1 MKLVR
6 RRSRCRV
13 SGLGFD
19 FGTLRGLASIPYPGG
34 VVGDLGVFNLVTFV
48 GGRVENVVDL
58 VAVAP
63 ETRFFRAAVERPVR
77 HG

>member
-19 FGTLRGLASIPYPGG
+19 FGTLRGLVVYPTR
-34 VVGDLGVFNLVTFV
+34 VG
-48 GGRVENVVDL
+48 
-58 VAVAP
+58 
-63 ETRFFRAAVERPVR
+63 
-77 HG
+77 